1 MLTTYYLLN
10 YDEATGEILNFWNPA
25 NGECPYFPTIQIS
38 LETHKSVSSQPHLY
52 LVKDKRLYARELE
65 APTEAPVFQHDLSA
79 GFVFEDECYALTAHA
94 LCLLYAVADSEN
106 GGSVITYTKEG
117 AKLVSKSQEDA
128 KRIRNAAAEHIRKVY
143 SA

>member
-10 YDEATGEILNFWNPA
+10 YDEATGELLNFWNPA
-25 NGECPYFPTIQIS
+25 NGECPYHPVIQIS
-38 LETHKSVSSQPHLY
+38 LDTHKSVSSQPHMY
-52 LVKDKRLYARELE
+52 LVRDKRLYARELE
-65 APTEAPVFQHDLSA
+65 TPKAAPTFVHDLSA
-79 GFVFEDECYALTAHA
+79 GFVFEDECYALTADA
-94 LCLLYAVADSEN
+94 LCVLFAVADSEN

-128 KRIRNAAAEHIRKVY
+128 RRIRNAAAEHIRQVY